1 MAIYHNTT
9 YTISRS
15 RKGIS
20 AAERSA
26 VGASAYRSGSKLVQR
41 KGTIEDFLRR
51 STGSSRAIPVVKTH
65 DYSRRTGVLHTAL
78 LLPDGVNASW
88 TADRSTLWNT
98 FEAAENR
105 SNSRL
110 AREYRVGLPHEL
122 GDEQR
127 VELVTAYAKLIVERF
142 SVVVDLAV
150 HAPSPGGDQR
160 NFHAHLLASTRTIS
174 NAGPGAKSMMEQ
186 SNGNLKKAGL
196 PLTQDLIGELR
207 FDWEKLAN
215 EHLQRAGCDARIDC
229 RSYADRHIAMMVP
242 TSVHV
247 GQIYANARDLE
258 TGESRILPP
267 PALSDD
273 DLEWNADSIRIC
285 AVWLQD
291 RLSSGSF
298 EERRE
303 EANRLLKRFVPINAI
318 AELAECVVPT
328 KAAIER
334 LADYG
339 LNHQPNP
346 KVITTEAI
354 ASGVVRDDIHSFY
367 PKISSAA
374 ASIAT
379 RHEAEDLA
387 VEAAESVLAMLPRT
401 IQNGLLEMR
410 QTGRRVPIDLV
421 DRLTNEYANVLRP
434 DVLRSAILSIKGAST
449 IANGDSSPRDSV
461 GRRLG
466 TLCRGLAS
474 TEEAL
479 NRALE
484 VVLRSGLQAR
494 PVRQTAPVSTE
505 RGTTAFGVTA
515 SVPAK
520 TGSKMSLVNKAAIKV
535 NGPVNSHNF
544 AVVRG
549 HVSDP
554 SVVSEREARDI
565 FRECAAALDAL
576 PDVMKFAVEGML
588 QSEERLPHS
597 AVNEY
602 IEVWLTFD
610 QAELKSAHD
619 IVLAVTEVVAKN
631 GRGVRR
637 RGSSMKNLETALADL
652 REVIEGVWSD
662 LDHDVQRRNR
672 VAESL
677 DVERVIDHGASGS
690 KPRIWGR

>member
-15 RKGIS
+15 REGIS
-20 AAERSA
+20 AAERTA

-41 KGTIEDFLRR
+41 KGTVEEFVGRPSAQRKAL
-51 STGSSRAIPVVKTH
+51 PVVKKH

-78 LLPDGVNASW
+78 LLPNGIDAPW
-88 TADRSTLWNT
+88 TTDRATLWNA

-122 GDEQR
+122 SDEQR
-127 VELVTAYAKLIVERF
+127 VELITAYAKLIVERF
-142 SVVVDLAV
+142 AVVVDLAV

-174 NAGPGAKSMMEQ
+174 NAGPGAKSMMEW

-196 PLTQDLIGELR
+196 PLTQELIGELR
-207 FDWEKLAN
+207 RDWEKLAN
-215 EHLQRAGCDARIDC
+215 DHLQRAGCVARIDC

-247 GQIYANARDLE
+247 GQIYANARDLA

-267 PALSDD
+267 PALSEDD
-273 DLEWNADSIRIC
+273 QNWNADSIRID
-285 AVWLQD
+285 ATWLQN

-318 AELAECVVPT
+318 AELAEWVVPT

-339 LNHQPNP
+339 LDQKPNP
-346 KVITTEAI
+346 KVVTTEAI
-354 ASGVVRDDIHSFY
+354 ASGVVRDDIHSLY

-410 QTGRRVPIDLV
+410 QAGRRVPLYLV
-421 DRLTNEYANVLRP
+421 DRLTNEYANVLRL
-434 DVLRSAILSIKGAST
+434 DVLRSAILSIKEAST
-449 IANGDSSPRDSV
+449 IAYGDGSPRDSA

-466 TLCRGLAS
+466 TLCRALTS

-484 VVLRSGLQAR
+484 VVLRSGLQAN

-505 RGTTAFGVTA
+505 RGTTASRVA
-515 SVPAK
+515 APVPAK
-520 TGSKMSLVNKAAIKV
+520 TGSKTNLVDKAAITV
-535 NGPVNSHNF
+535 NGPVNSYNH
-544 AVVRG
+544 AVDGGR
-549 HVSDP
+549 VSDP
-554 SVVSEREARDI
+554 SVVPERDARDI
-565 FRECAAALDAL
+565 VRECAAALDAL
-576 PDVMKFAVEGML
+576 PDLMKSAAEGML
-588 QSEERLPHS
+588 KSENRLSHS
-597 AVNEY
+597 AVDDL
-602 IEVWLTFD
+602 IEAWLKCD
-610 QAELKSAHD
+610 KDELKLVHD
-619 IVLAVTEVVAKN
+619 IVLAVIETVARN

-637 RGSSMKNLETALADL
+637 RGAGMKNLETTLADL
-652 REVIEGVWSD
+652 LEVIEGVWSD
-662 LDHDVQRRNR
+662 LDHDPQRRDR
-672 VAESL
+672 VAENL
-677 DVERVIDHGASGS
+677 DVERAVDRDPGGK
-690 KPRIWGR
+690 KPKM